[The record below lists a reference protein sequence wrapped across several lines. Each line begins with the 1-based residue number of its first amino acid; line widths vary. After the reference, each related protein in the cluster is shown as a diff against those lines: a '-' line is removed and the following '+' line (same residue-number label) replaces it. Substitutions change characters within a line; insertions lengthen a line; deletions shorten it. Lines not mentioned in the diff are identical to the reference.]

1 MDEHGT
7 QSWSAISRIL
17 SGRTGKQCRERWHNH
32 LRPDIKRGAWSEEEE
47 RALIRAHDALGNRWA
62 DIAKC
67 IPGRSENA
75 VKNHWNATRRR
86 KDVPG
91 GGSSR
96 EGGGSLV
103 LREHLMRKDA
113 EEGAATEGSNALR
126 AAAAFSGAPSSPSS
140 KPPPSS
146 SDTLAARLGI
156 PKPRA
161 TSANARAPLL
171 GDLGDREAR
180 PGPAGPG
187 PGPGGWRS
195 TAFGSAVE
203 FEPVAANAANPNPNP
218 NTLRVG
224 SLSDA
229 ARLPPPA
236 AGAGF
241 DGFPSDAFLRRTPS
255 SRAAPPPTGTF
266 RAPPR
271 RGSGGRGG
279 GSGAAAARRQ
289 RIREM
294 EAAAAEAAA
303 KRKREASSVAAAE
316 KAAAAGAP
324 SRDAASSSKRDP
336 IVECMKRV
344 RASKGGAYY
353 APARTD
359 AVPSDALPSRSAG
372 GFVGGFAAD
381 RSKGSSIRRGGFHRS
396 RSRDRNAGPGAAS
409 AAAARGGAA
418 LQSNDPFA
426 GDSDRF
432 LGALM
437 DDAFGE
443 DLDEFAS
450 ARVFEEYD
458 ALERLFR
465 GSEAARAEAEA
476 EAEAE
481 AYAAE
486 ERLNAYPLGTE
497 PTPEPTTEPGDRRP
511 DDDRGAKGG
520 RGGFDEPKA
529 FFAADPVAADP
540 ELERPTKE
548 ASASLVHGGGFLVAR
563 VVPFDDVFE
572 VTTRLSAAPA
582 ASASRCASLAAEG
595 FAPATVE
602 VASHASARPVRPA
615 LADRLLAELRERE
628 NPRANNPNA
637 NPRAN
642 NSNDLLAPE
651 KNRTTSEDSAG
662 SGSFAKAMAEAAS
675 RTVRALVPGVRRVVL
690 AVRADADAGSEQ
702 AEDRSD
708 RSDRCDRSD
717 RSDRSDR
724 TSDAPPSVRCATAV
738 AVSAASWKDA
748 VAGVSAVVEFVES
761 WAAECEA
768 EAAEAAAAAAETTK
782 TRAATA
788 TLLLPG
794 EGGSDEE
801 RERVDGDGWCG
812 AARRPSTRSDATRA
826 PLPESDD
833 RGGGVSAPAAKHP
846 SEGTLRRRERLG
858 LELARGDVY
867 ESVLSG

>member
-1 MDEHGT
+1 MPGALA
-7 QSWSAISRIL
+7 QPPP
-17 SGRTGKQCRERWHNH
+17 RTS
-32 LRPDIKRGAWSEEEE
+32 RGAWSEEEE

-161 TSANARAPLL
+161 TSAQRAPPPRRPRRPRGETRTGGARARTRRVAL
-171 GDLGDREAR
+171 DRLRVRGRVRAR
-180 PGPAGPG
+180 RGERVEPGP
-187 PGPGGWRS
+187 
-195 TAFGSAVE
+195 
-203 FEPVAANAANPNPNP
+203 NPEHPSRRKP
-218 NTLRVG
+218 L
-224 SLSDA
+224 DA

-236 AGAGF
+236 AGAG
-241 DGFPSDAFLRRTPS
+241 PTAFRRTLSVGRRP
-255 SRAAPPPTGTF
+255 RARRRRRRGRF
-266 RAPPR
+266 APPR

-279 GSGAAAARRQ
+279 GSRAAARRQ

-294 EAAAAEAAA
+294 AAAAAEAAA

-324 SRDAASSSKRDP
+324 SRDTASSSKRDP

-476 EAEAE
+476 EAEA
-481 AYAAE
+481 YAAE
-486 ERLNAYPLGTE
+486 ERLDAYPLGTE

-548 ASASLVHGGGFLVAR
+548 ASASSVRGGGFLVAR

-572 VTTRLSAAPA
+572 VTTRASAAPRRRRA
-582 ASASRCASLAAEG
+582 GARRSR
-595 FAPATVE
+595 
-602 VASHASARPVRPA
+602 RRVRP
-615 LADRLLAELRERE
+615 RRRGGE
-628 NPRANNPNA
+628 PR
-637 NPRAN
+637 
-642 NSNDLLAPE
+642 
-651 KNRTTSEDSAG
+651 
-662 SGSFAKAMAEAAS
+662 
-675 RTVRALVPGVRRVVL
+675 VRAPG
-690 AVRADADAGSEQ
+690 
-702 AEDRSD
+702 
-708 RSDRCDRSD
+708 
-717 RSDRSDR
+717 
-724 TSDAPPSVRCATAV
+724 APR
-738 AVSAASWKDA
+738 
-748 VAGVSAVVEFVES
+748 
-761 WAAECEA
+761 
-768 EAAEAAAAAAETTK
+768 
-782 TRAATA
+782 
-788 TLLLPG
+788 
-794 EGGSDEE
+794 
-801 RERVDGDGWCG
+801 
-812 AARRPSTRSDATRA
+812 ARRPTPRRA
-826 PLPESDD
+826 ARARES
-833 RGGGVSAPAAKHP
+833 A
-846 SEGTLRRRERLG
+846 RE
-858 LELARGDVY
+858 
-867 ESVLSG
+867 